1 MISEWSPGTWECS
14 ATDSFEN
21 QLNRLKEWNVI
32 KLVKGGR
39 VKRVSVKNV
48 AKHYFIFLGL
58 NLVGL

>member
-32 KLVKGGR
+32 KLVKGSR
-39 VKRVSVKNV
+39 VKGVSVENA
-48 AKHYFIFLGL
+48 AKFYFIFLGL